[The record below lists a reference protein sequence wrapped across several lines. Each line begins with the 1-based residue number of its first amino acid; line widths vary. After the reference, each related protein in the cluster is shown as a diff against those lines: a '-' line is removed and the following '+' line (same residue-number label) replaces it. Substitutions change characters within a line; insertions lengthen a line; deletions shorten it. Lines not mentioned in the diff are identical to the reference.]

1 MKIRV
6 KLEKNNLFTYLA
18 LGVSVLSLSL
28 SPMYVRWAQAPGTVT
43 GFYRLFFSTII
54 LWPFFM
60 KRNTSKYNLT
70 WTSILPP
77 VLGGA
82 CMAATF
88 ALFNTSLF
96 FTNVASA
103 AVISNIS
110 PLWVSIAAWWLLR
123 ERLKSQFWIGLLAV
137 LSGVSLIMG
146 GNFVSLSHPGVGD
159 LMAVGSSFFYAAYIL
174 ITQWGRKK
182 LDSLS
187 FVWINGAS
195 ASIWMLFII
204 MILRQPLAG
213 FPPQTWIVY
222 IFAAIFTQII
232 GYMAI
237 SYSLGN
243 LPASVVSPTLNLQPV
258 VSIILAIPLL
268 SEVPNL
274 MQMIGS
280 ALILGGVYII
290 NYVYRKKSV
299 PVLK

>member
-1 MKIRV
+1 MNIQEKI
-6 KLEKNNLFTYLA
+6 EKNNLFPYLA
-18 LGVSVLSLSL
+18 LGVGVLSLSL

-54 LWPFFM
+54 LVPFFI
-60 KRNTSKYNLT
+60 KRNAVKYKLS
-70 WTSILPP
+70 WTSMLPP
-77 VLGGA
+77 ILGGA

-123 ERLKSQFWIGLLAV
+123 ERLKPQFWIGLMTV
-137 LSGVSLIMG
+137 LSGVFLIMG
-146 GNFVSLSHPGVGD
+146 GNFASLSRLGVGD
-159 LMAVGSSFFYAAYIL
+159 LMAVGSSFFYAAYML

-187 FVWINGAS
+187 LVWINGAS

-204 MILRQPLAG
+204 LILRQPLVG

-222 IFAAIFTQII
+222 IIATIFTQII

-268 SEVPNL
+268 SEVPSL
-274 MQMIGS
+274 MQVFGS

-290 NYVYRKKSV
+290 NYIYRKKSV
-299 PVLK
+299 PLPK

>member
-1 MKIRV
+1 MNIQV
-6 KLEKNNLFTYLA
+6 KLEKNNLFPYLA
-18 LGVSVLSLSL
+18 LGIGVISLSL

-54 LWPFFM
+54 LAPFFM
-60 KRNTSKYNLT
+60 KRNSAKYNLS
-70 WTSILPP
+70 WISILPP
-77 VLGGA
+77 ILGGA

-96 FTNVASA
+96 YTNVASA

-146 GNFVSLSHPGVGD
+146 GNFFSLSRLGVGD
-159 LMAVGSSFFYAAYIL
+159 LMAVGSSFFYAAYML
-174 ITQWGRKK
+174 ITQWGRRK

-187 FVWINGAS
+187 LVWINGAS

-204 MILRQPLAG
+204 LILRQPLVG

-222 IFAAIFTQII
+222 ITAAIFTQRI
-232 GYMAI
+232 GYMAV

-268 SEVPNL
+268 NEVPSL
-274 MQMIGS
+274 MQVFGS

-290 NYVYRKKSV
+290 NYIYRKKSV
-299 PVLK
+299 LLPK